1 VRGILYLG
9 SNHYILFKVGIGK
22 ETNNFYELTTLKLML
37 QLAQEYGV
45 SQLQIYGNSL
55 LVIQWL
61 RKEATIINFT
71 LQPLYDDTQI
81 KLTTFSHISLYHIYR
96 DKNKV
101 TYVLL

>member
-22 ETNNFYELTTLKLML
+22 ETNNFYEPTTLKLML

-71 LQPLYDDTQI
+71 LQPLYDTQT
-81 KLTTFSHISLYHIYR
+81 KLTTFSHISLYHIYKG
-96 DKNKV
+96 KNKV
-101 TYVLL
+101 TYVFL